1 MKSQKGVAIITAI
14 FFITM
19 IVWIASEL
27 TYETTV
33 EYSIHS
39 RSVAK
44 LQAYYN
50 AKSGIELSLLRIKLY
65 KQARQQFGE
74 QMGGQAGLLNMIWSF
89 PLVWPP
95 TLGEEALSMDKEN
108 LEGKVSASSMQGSFM
123 TSISDEGSKLDLN
136 DLASPSEKIREL
148 TKTRLQEWLEFE
160 FRENR
165 QFAETIRPYNPQTII
180 GHIKDWVDPDT
191 ESTIS
196 GDERSYYPN
205 TQPSLPPNR
214 GFRTLD
220 EITQVRGVNP
230 AVYSL
235 LKDKVTVYGQ
245 RAINPN
251 TAQADILM
259 GLDPFMT
266 KEIVAEII
274 KRRDNPLMGGPFK
287 NTDEF
292 WSFVMA
298 QGARI
303 TPERQAEIPL
313 IFDNVLSFRI
323 KSSGEFRGNTHQIE
337 VVVWDLQTVAKTLAD
352 QVNKELQTTETQ
364 TPTTNPTK
372 GSNPQTMQ
380 DKGPPPIVYWSEL

>member
-1 MKSQKGVAIITAI
+1 MKSQRGVAIITAI

-33 EYSIHS
+33 EYNIHS

-44 LQAYYN
+44 LQAYYA
-50 AKSGIELSLLRIKLY
+50 AKSGIEISLLRIKIY

-74 QMGGQAGLLNMIWSF
+74 QLGAQAGALNMIWSF

-108 LEGKVSASSMQGSFM
+108 LEDKVSASSMQGSFM
-123 TSISDEGSKLDLN
+123 TTISDEGSKLDLN
-136 DLASPSEKIREL
+136 DLASPSEKIRTL
-148 TKTRLQEWLEFE
+148 TQTRIQEWLELE
-160 FRENR
+160 FRDNR
-165 QFAETIRPYNPQTII
+165 EFADNIRPYNPQII
-180 GHIKDWVDPDT
+180 VGHIKDWVDADT
-191 ESTIS
+191 ESTVS

-205 TQPSLPPNR
+205 TLPSLPPNR

-220 EITQVRGVNP
+220 ELQQVRGVN
-230 AVYSL
+230 AEVYKL

-251 TAQADILM
+251 TAQSDILM

-266 KEIVAEII
+266 KEIIAEVI
-274 KRRDNPLMGGPFK
+274 KRRENPLMGGPFK
-287 NTDEF
+287 NAEEF
-292 WSFVMA
+292 WNFVAA

-303 TPERQAEIPL
+303 TAERQAEIPL

-323 KSSGEFRGNTHQIE
+323 KSNGEYRGNTHQIE
-337 VVVWDLQTVAKTLAD
+337 VVVWDLQTVAKSLAE
-352 QVNKELQTTETQ
+352 QVNKELQTTEA
-364 TPTTNPTK
+364 PASKPNPTK
-372 GSNPQTMQ
+372 GSTPQTMQ